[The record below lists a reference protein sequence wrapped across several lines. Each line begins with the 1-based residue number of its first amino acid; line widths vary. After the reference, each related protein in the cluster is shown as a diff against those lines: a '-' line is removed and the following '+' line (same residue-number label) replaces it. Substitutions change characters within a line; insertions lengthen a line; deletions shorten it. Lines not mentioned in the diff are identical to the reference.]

1 MTVLP
6 VVATDLLIVAAL
18 VTLGL
23 ALVRLILGR
32 PGPLE
37 YASLA
42 FPVGSGA
49 FTWLLFLLSW
59 ATVPLAPPTI
69 LLAYALALGLL
80 VVLVRLTRSAR
91 QSEGDARQPSEAG
104 VHLRLQRAGLL
115 ATAVIFLAIMGPL
128 AVLKAHSYWDAAAG
142 WIVKGYGIALEVDIR
157 AGQTWGAWGLSY
169 PLNIPLQAMLFRLFD
184 GDRLPGSMLVFPMY
198 GVSLAVGAYRFW
210 RRRGVG
216 EMQSLLG
223 MLLMLTNPLVLLHS
237 SIGYAN
243 LPTTVYLVLGACWT
257 IEGLAKARQPD
268 VILGSLLLGLAGW
281 TRAEAVSYGLVLLPA
296 LLLLARVVRKRWI
309 SVRGALLPFVI
320 LVGIW
325 FVFGWTAVQD
335 SKLGGAV
342 GSVVPTM
349 QSGEFRLFEL
359 YLIPRLLAARA
370 LEPKTWGYLFPIA
383 GVLCLLGLPRLLR
396 RPAGLQWW
404 ATSLTTAVFAA
415 IPVGLFYVQ
424 SFTFPDQF
432 IRLLNRSFDRAFLPA
447 ATMVLVLGVSLFFG
461 HDGADGISGAATPA
475 PAQ

>member
-1 MTVLP
+1 MSVLSA
-6 VVATDLLIVAAL
+6 VAIDLLIVSGLAAF
-18 VTLGL
+18 GL
-23 ALVRLILGR
+23 ALVRLILER

-59 ATVPLAPPTI
+59 AKVPLAPATI

-91 QSEGDARQPSEAG
+91 PSAGDAPQPSEAD
-104 VHLRLQRAGLL
+104 VHVRLHRAGLL
-115 ATAVIFLAIMGPL
+115 ASAIIFLVIMSPL

-142 WIVKGYGIALEVDIR
+142 WIVKGYGIALEGDIR

-169 PLNIPLQAMLFRLFD
+169 PLNIPLQATLFRLFD
-184 GDRLPGSMLVFPMY
+184 GDRLPGSMLVFPTY
-198 GVSLAVGAYRFW
+198 GLSLALGVYRFW
-210 RRRGVG
+210 RRQAVG
-216 EMQSLLG
+216 ELQSLLG

-243 LPTTVYLVLGACWT
+243 LPTTFYLVLGACWM
-257 IEGLAKARQPD
+257 IEGMAKARHSH

-281 TRAEAVSYGLVLLPA
+281 TRAEAVGFGLVLLPA
-296 LLLLARVVRKRWI
+296 LLLLARLVRKRWI
-309 SVRGALLPFVI
+309 SVRGALLPFAV

-325 FVFGWTAVQD
+325 FVFGGTAVRE

-342 GSVVPTM
+342 GSVVPAM

-359 YLIPRLLAARA
+359 YLIPRLLAERA
-370 LEPKTWGYLFPIA
+370 LEPKTWGYLFPVV
-383 GVLCLLGLPRLLR
+383 GLLCLAGLPRLFR
-396 RPAGLQWW
+396 RPAGLQQW
-404 ATSLTTAVFAA
+404 AIVLTTAVFAA

-424 SFTFPDQF
+424 SFTFPDHF
-432 IRLLNRSFDRAFLPA
+432 IPLLNRSFDRAFLPA
-447 ATMVLVLGVSLFFG
+447 AAMVLVLGFTLFFG
-461 HDGADGISGAATPA
+461 RDGADGGPSLPTPEER
-475 PAQ
+475 

>member
-6 VVATDLLIVAAL
+6 VVAIDLLIVAGL
-18 VTLGL
+18 VALGL
-23 ALVRLILGR
+23 ALVRLILER

-59 ATVPLAPPTI
+59 AKVPLAPASV

-91 QSEGDARQPSEAG
+91 LSAGDASQPSEAD
-104 VHLRLQRAGLL
+104 VHVRLHRAGLL
-115 ATAVIFLAIMGPL
+115 ASAVIFLAIMSPL

-142 WIVKGYGIALEVDIR
+142 WIVKGYGIALEGDIR

-169 PLNIPLQAMLFRLFD
+169 PLNIPLQATLFRLFD

-198 GVSLAVGAYRFW
+198 GLSLAVGVYRFW
-210 RRRGVG
+210 RRQAVG
-216 EMQSLLG
+216 ELQSLLG

-243 LPTTVYLVLGACWT
+243 LPTTVYLVLGACWML
-257 IEGLAKARQPD
+257 EGLAKARHPD
-268 VILGSLLLGLAGW
+268 IILGSLLLGLAGW
-281 TRAEAVSYGLVLLPA
+281 TRPEAVGYGLVLLPA
-296 LLLLARVVRKRWI
+296 LLLHVRIVRKRWI
-309 SVRGALLPFVI
+309 SVWGALLPFAI

-325 FVFGWTAVQD
+325 FVFGGTAVRE

-342 GSVVPTM
+342 GSVVPAM
-349 QSGEFRLFEL
+349 QTGEFRLFEL
-359 YLIPRLLAARA
+359 YLIPRLLAERA
-370 LEPKTWGYLFPIA
+370 LEPKTWGYLFPVA
-383 GVLCLLGLPRLLR
+383 GVLCLAGLPRLFR
-396 RPAGLQWW
+396 RPAGFQQW
-404 ATSLTTAVFAA
+404 AITLTTAVFAA
-415 IPVGLFYVQ
+415 IPVGLFYVR
-424 SFTFPDQF
+424 SFTFPDHF
-432 IRLLNRSFDRAFLPA
+432 ISLLNRSFDRAFLPA
-447 ATMVLVLGVSLFFG
+447 AAMVLVLGFTLFFG
-461 HDGADGISGAATPA
+461 REGADGISGAAAPA
-475 PAQ
+475 PAL

>member
-6 VVATDLLIVAAL
+6 VLAIDLLIVAGLAA
-18 VTLGL
+18 LGL

-37 YASLA
+37 SASLA

-59 ATVPLAPPTI
+59 AKVPLSPGTI

-80 VVLVRLTRSAR
+80 FALVRLTRSAR
-91 QSEGDARQPSEAG
+91 LPAGDTPQSSEADG
-104 VHLRLQRAGLL
+104 HARVYRAGLL
-115 ATAVIFLAIMGPL
+115 ASAVIFLAIMGPL
-128 AVLKAHSYWDAAAG
+128 AILKAHSYWDAAAG
-142 WIVKGYGIALEVDIR
+142 WIVGGYGIALEGDIR

-169 PLNIPLQAMLFRLFD
+169 PLNIPLQATLFRLFD
-184 GDRLPGSMLVFPMY
+184 GDRLPGSMLVFPIY
-198 GVSLAVGAYRFW
+198 GLSLAVGAYRFW
-210 RRRGVG
+210 RRQAVG
-216 EMQSLLG
+216 ELQSLVG

-237 SIGYAN
+237 SVGYAN
-243 LPTTVYLVLGACWT
+243 LPTTAYLVLGACWM
-257 IEGLAKARQPD
+257 IEGLAKARHSN

-296 LLLLARVVRKRWI
+296 LLLLARGVRKRWI
-309 SVRGALLPFVI
+309 SVGGVLLPFAI

-325 FVFGWTAVQD
+325 FVFGGTAVRE

-342 GSVVPTM
+342 GSVVPAM

-359 YLIPRLLAARA
+359 YLIPRLLAVRA

-383 GVLCLLGLPRLLR
+383 GVLCLAGLSRLFR
-396 RPAGLQWW
+396 RPAGFQQW
-404 ATSLTTAVFAA
+404 AMVVTTAIFAA
-415 IPVGLFYVQ
+415 IPVGLFYIQ
-424 SFTFPDQF
+424 SFTFPDHF
-432 IRLLNRSFDRAFLPA
+432 IPLLNRSFDRAFLPA
-447 ATMVLVLGVSLFFG
+447 ATMVLVLGFTLFFG
-461 HDGADGISGAATPA
+461 RDGADGISGAATPA